1 MLKNLRSK
9 SAVILHES
17 NVLLLTG
24 RTPSN
29 AILECFKVAVDKTL
43 QKTAG
48 LYACLFMIYVTRN
61 DWKKYQNIKFRQFPT
76 KLSQGWKQQ
85 KHTPCNNCNDSY
97 ISTFVLLS
105 RLAFQFVHFNFP
117 CHAKGEGKKR
127 CPLRDKTVSTLVRAT
142 RDVTFCRP
150 GWFPLQQR
158 PVHHNETR
166 GSWLSVV
173 STALTLPTNMVFS
186 SK

>member
-29 AILECFKVAVDKTL
+29 AILECFKVAVNKTL

-85 KHTPCNNCNDSY
+85 KHTPRNNCNDSY

-105 RLAFQFVHFNFP
+105 RLAFQFVHFNFQ
-117 CHAKGEGKKR
+117 CHAKGEGKK
-127 CPLRDKTVSTLVRAT
+127 TVSPKRQNSFHLGESDEG
-142 RDVTFCRP
+142 RDI
-150 GWFPLQQR
+150 
-158 PVHHNETR
+158 
-166 GSWLSVV
+166 
-173 STALTLPTNMVFS
+173 LPAWMISAAAEACTPQWD
-186 SK
+186 